1 MKYKTR
7 ILLKKSN
14 SFSVFVENLMDEG
27 SDVSKQQ
34 VSTVPSTSLELLS
47 SGGKGVNKPPP

>member
-14 SFSVFVENLMDEG
+14 LSSVFVENLMDEG

-34 VSTVPSTSLELLS
+34 VSTVLSSSLELLY
-47 SGGKGVNKPPP
+47 